1 MASNKKE
8 SKSSE
13 EKVQTSAMRHPALYV
28 LSIIILVV
36 VVLAFVAGPL
46 LGRSAAG
53 ANGDL
58 VFGTYKGK
66 DVEYAAGTYFARAY
80 ENQLQQVQQ
89 QMNEEGGDLGI
100 QQIYTAFRN
109 AYDSTIF
116 RYGIL
121 DMAQEANVLVSAT
134 EVTRTLASSPRFQ
147 DEEGNFSSQL
157 LQEALS
163 QQPNLKEEVRKD
175 LLFDQAQQD
184 ILMDSQLTE
193 NEIAFISQMGQ
204 ERRIFDIVSYNF
216 SDYPNSE
223 AVLFLEENPEL
234 FRSIELSSITVG
246 SLAEAEDVLE
256 RLNSSEGVF
265 EEIAEANSTDVY
277 AAEGGSRGLVWYFDI
292 RRDFEDEDAAD
303 ILFNLNEGEISEI
316 FKLRNDRF
324 AVYRADSSVQE
335 ADAADQTAL
344 EQVKG
349 YVLSLERGQVSDYF
363 RSEAESF
370 IERSGEI
377 GWASA
382 VAEAGV
388 EPVTTNPVAI
398 NYGDIPLYPTLQSAS
413 SGVLSGASS
422 RESLFTEMFSLEQ
435 NELSSAIELRDK
447 IVVMRFV
454 EPVAADSE
462 QDSFMDLYIPYLAQ
476 DYLVAELQREFKDPA
491 NLEDNFDTVFQQ
503 TFLGNQN

>member
-1 MASNKKE
+1 MPSKKHDI
-8 SKSSE
+8 KNSE

-36 VVLAFVAGPL
+36 VVVAFVAGPI
-46 LGRSAAG
+46 LGRSAGG
-53 ANGDL
+53 AQGEL

-66 DVEYAAGTYFARAY
+66 DIEYAAGTYFARAY

-89 QMNEEGGDLGI
+89 QVNEEGGDLGI

-121 DMAQEANVLVSAT
+121 DKAQKANVLVSAT

-147 DEEGNFSSQL
+147 DEDGNFSAQL

-175 LLFDQAQQD
+175 LIFDQAQQD

-193 NEIAFISQMGQ
+193 NEIEFISQMGR
-204 ERRIFDIVSYNF
+204 ERRIFDIVSYSF
-216 SDYPNSE
+216 SEYPDSQA
-223 AVLFLEENPEL
+223 AVFLEENPEL
-234 FRSIELSSITVG
+234 FRSVELSSITVG
-246 SLAEAEDVLE
+246 SQADAEEILE
-256 RLNSSEGVF
+256 RLNSSDGVF
-265 EEIAEANSTDVY
+265 EEIAQANSSDVY
-277 AAEGGSRGLVWYFDI
+277 AAEGGSRGVVWYYDI

-303 ILFNLNEGEISEI
+303 ILFDLEEGQISEI

-324 AVYRADSSVQE
+324 AVYRADGPVRE
-335 ADAADQTAL
+335 AEAGDQNAL

-363 RSEAESF
+363 RTEAEAF
-370 IERSGEI
+370 IERSAEI

-388 EPVTTNPVAI
+388 EPVTTSPVAI

-413 SGVLSGASS
+413 SGILTGASS
-422 RESLFTEMFSLEQ
+422 RESLFTEIFSLEQ

-454 EPVAADSE
+454 EPVTADSQ

-491 NLEDNFDTVFQQ
+491 NLEDNFDRVFQQ